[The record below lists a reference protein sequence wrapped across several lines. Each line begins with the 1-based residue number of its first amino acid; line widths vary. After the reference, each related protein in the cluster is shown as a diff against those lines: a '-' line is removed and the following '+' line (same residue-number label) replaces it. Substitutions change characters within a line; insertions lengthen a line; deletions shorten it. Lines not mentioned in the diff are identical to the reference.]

1 MLPCNVTSIA
11 VLVFVTLQRVGEL
24 CYAHRNESRLKTRGA
39 IEHAPHHYWAIVALH
54 SAWLA
59 GLWLLAPQQP
69 INVVWLTIFIG
80 LQGLR
85 VWVLATL
92 KDRWTTRIIVLPGA
106 PLIKTG
112 LYRLMPHPNYAIVA
126 GEVFS
131 LPMAFSLPTF
141 AVVFSLINACVLIIR
156 IRAENHA
163 LRAAN
168 SSLAERGTRGS
179 SAEGSPISDDPRYVS
194 NC

>member
-1 MLPCNVTSIA
+1 MSAKKALPVTPMLPFNSANLA

-24 CYAHRNESRLKTRGA
+24 LYAQRNESRLRSRGA
-39 IEHAPHHYWAIVALH
+39 IEHAPEHYWAIVTLH

-69 INVVWLTIFIG
+69 INLVWLTIFIG

-85 VWVLATL
+85 FWVLATL
-92 KDRWTTRIIVLPGA
+92 KERWTTRIIVLPGA

-131 LPMAFSLPTF
+131 LPMAFGLHAY
-141 AVVFSLINACVLIIR
+141 AVLFSLINACILIIR
-156 IRAENHA
+156 IRAENRA
-163 LRAAN
+163 LQA
-168 SSLAERGTRGS
+168 GGS
-179 SAEGSPISDDPRYVS
+179 SPAQ
-194 NC
+194 